1 MIEKTN
7 DVMIEKTSDEKYEK
21 RQKRLRVCSLIF
33 SHFIVI
39 LMAAFIVVPLYVVII
54 TSLKTSAEA
63 NGTIFRWWPK
73 EGFSLDGY
81 IKIFTTKQENRDLIR
96 AFGVTLWMYVPSIT
110 VGVLVSA
117 LAAYGFAKVDFF
129 LKKPIF
135 FILLNSLT
143 LPNSVGMIAAIVI
156 YNGIGWMGTPL
167 PLMIPRMFGS
177 IGIVFFMRQF
187 YVKLP
192 DDLIDAGKIDGLGFF
207 GVFNRIIFPMSG
219 TVIVAQFILTFIS
232 AYNDYLGPLLFCQ
245 SASMYTLQVA
255 LAMFAGP
262 YAQNWPLRMAGAF
275 VGMAPLIIMY
285 VAMQKYIRKGLA
297 ISSSV
302 KG

>member
-1 MIEKTN
+1 MTENKN
-7 DVMIEKTSDEKYEK
+7 
-21 RQKRLRVCSLIF
+21 KRLLNFKNNLGNYIITFLVVFVVFFPIYIVVDTSFQTEAEANLAEFHWLPQHF
-33 SHFIVI
+33 SVEGYVSVFTSRLAGINLMQGLFNTLWIYLPGVI
-39 LMAAFIVVPLYVVII
+39 IGIYTSAMAAFAYAKMHFK
-54 TSLKTSAEA
+54 LK
-63 NGTIFRWWPK
+63 NVM
-73 EGFSLDGY
+73 FS
-81 IKIFTTKQENRDLIR
+81 
-96 AFGVTLWMYVPSIT
+96 
-110 VGVLVSA
+110 
-117 LAAYGFAKVDFF
+117 
-129 LKKPIF
+129 
-135 FILLNSLT
+135 ILLST
-143 LPNSVGMIAAIVI
+143 IMLPNSMATIAQVLL
-156 YNGIGWMGTPL
+156 YDSIGWMNTPW